1 MNKREAQ
8 ILSDKVITCLIAE
21 RKKKGVSCYR
31 LSLDTGL
38 SKGSLSYI
46 ENFEQ
51 KPSLYTLMII
61 ADYLQVDL
69 GKIISEVMDKSR

>member
-8 ILSDKVITCLIAE
+8 KLSDEIVTLVFKESEKLNITSYKIG
-21 RKKKGVSCYR
+21 K
-31 LSLDTGL
+31 DTGL
-38 SKGSLSYI
+38 SKDSIGNI
-46 ENFEQ
+46 KKFKQ
-51 KPSLYTLMII
+51 KPTLFTLMII